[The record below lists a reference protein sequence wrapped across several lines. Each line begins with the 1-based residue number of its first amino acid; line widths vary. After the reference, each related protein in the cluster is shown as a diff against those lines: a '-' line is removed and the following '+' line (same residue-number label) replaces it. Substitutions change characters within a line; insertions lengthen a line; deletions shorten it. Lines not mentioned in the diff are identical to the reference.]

1 MNTPKHADMA
11 MDKKAVEVAVGKH
24 ETNMHPGKPKTKLAK
39 GGMVA
44 RGGGAATKG
53 LKFTRNG

>member
-1 MNTPKHADMA
+1 MKAKHADMA
-11 MDKKAVEVAVGKH
+11 MDKQAVKTAVHKH
-24 ETNMHPGKPKTKLAK
+24 ETAMHPGKPKTKLAK

-53 LKFTRNG
+53 LRFTRNG